1 MKNVIILLVML
12 ILMLHSQFA
21 IAHYF
26 GEQWFSMPAIISIAV
41 IMIFHVFFLI
51 NAIYLLLINTSK
63 NGDKNA

>member
-1 MKNVIILLVML
+1 MINVIILLAML

-21 IAHYF
+21 IAYYF

-41 IMIFHVFFLI
+41 IMLFHVFFLI
-51 NAIYLLLINTSK
+51 NAIYLLMINTSK

>member
-26 GEQWFSMPAIISIAV
+26 GEQWMPAITSIAV
-41 IMIFHVFFLI
+41 IMLFHVFFLI
-51 NAIYLLLINTSK
+51 NSIYLLMINASK